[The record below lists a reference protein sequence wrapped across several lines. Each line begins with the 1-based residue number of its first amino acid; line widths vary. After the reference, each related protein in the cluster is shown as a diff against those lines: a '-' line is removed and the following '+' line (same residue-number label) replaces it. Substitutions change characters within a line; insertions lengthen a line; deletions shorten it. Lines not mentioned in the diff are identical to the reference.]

1 MAGVL
6 TFDSKLSQVNGVA
19 GLFWQISWREWEKI
33 VPMPDLTPGNVK
45 INVAE
50 FIAALITCDTFSAY
64 CTGMLTTLHID
75 SITAKAWLD
84 SARCPRAP
92 YDRCAQGSHLHRLKK
107 DMKIKTA
114 WMPSGQN
121 KIADTCSRVALTFH
135 NKGPRHM
142 IAGLCFRRMS
152 PKFNELLKYYK

>member
-19 GLFWQISWREWEKI
+19 GLFCQMSWREWEKI

-84 SARCPRAP
+84 SARCPKAP
-92 YDRCAQGSHLHRLKK
+92 YDRCAQSSHLHRLKRN
-107 DMKIKTA
+107 MKI
-114 WMPSGQN
+114 
-121 KIADTCSRVALTFH
+121 
-135 NKGPRHM
+135 
-142 IAGLCFRRMS
+142 
-152 PKFNELLKYYK
+152 